1 MKKILFITAS
11 PTVRGNGDAL
21 INAAKNIASQNAV
34 EIKSIELR
42 NLEIHP
48 CNACY
53 ACKNT
58 GKCVQ
63 KDDFMDI
70 LTLVHQADIII
81 VESPIYYNCLSA
93 QAMIFI
99 NRFCCTFAYPEY
111 KVGPKKKVGIL
122 LTCVG
127 SKEKDLKQHVQGILT
142 LPSLARGINGFKTE
156 VFSGCITSDICKKS
170 KVYLERVRQMV
181 LWSFD
186 EI

>member
-11 PTVRGNGDAL
+11 PTVHGNGAAL
-21 INAAKNIASQNAV
+21 IDAAKHIANQNGAQV
-34 EIKSIELR
+34 KSIELR

-58 GKCVQ
+58 GECVQ

-70 LTLVHQADIII
+70 LGLVHEADVIIA
-81 VESPIYYNCLSA
+81 ESPVYYNCLSA
-93 QAMIFI
+93 QAMTFI
-99 NRFCCTFAYPEY
+99 NRFCCTFVYPEY
-111 KVGPKKKVGIL
+111 EIGPKKKVGIL

-142 LPSLARGINGFKTE
+142 LPSLARGIDSFRTE
-156 VFSGCITSDICKKS
+156 VFSGCIASDICKKS
-170 KVYLERVRQMV
+170 KAYLERVNHMV
-181 LWSFD
+181 LWSLD
-186 EI
+186 KI